1 MNYIEGLKIIGWIVL
16 IVVCI
21 ALLFIWYAAFC
32 YVAYVLIGMIGITGL
47 WKTICGIVLG
57 LYVASLPMFIGH
69 YNKR

>member
-1 MNYIEGLKIIGWIVL
+1 MNYIEGLKNVGLIAFII
-16 IVVCI
+16 VCI

-47 WKTICGIVLG
+47 WQTICGIVIG
-57 LYVASLPMFIGH
+57 LFVASLPMSIGH

>member
-1 MNYIEGLKIIGWIVL
+1 MNYIDGLKIIGTIAF

-47 WKTICGIVLG
+47 WQTICGIVIG
-57 LYVASLPMFIGH
+57 LFVALLPMSIGH